1 MNYTENCYSCR
12 YATKKRVSDLTVG
25 DSWNS
30 NLSIEEQRKG
40 ISLALCQN
48 EKGKW
53 LLDIADLEIFDVDAE
68 KAIKG
73 NRQLQKPS
81 PITEEYNRFMK
92 SMKKY
97 RRFSLAVAAAE
108 PRKCLR
114 QDIKTLLYK
123 WKILRGG
130 R

>member
-1 MNYTENCYSCR
+1 MP
-12 YATKKRVSDLTVG
+12 K
-25 DSWNS
+25 
-30 NLSIEEQRKG
+30 
-40 ISLALCQN
+40 

-130 R
+130 GVSNTYQITYQIDTEGQHAKQMS